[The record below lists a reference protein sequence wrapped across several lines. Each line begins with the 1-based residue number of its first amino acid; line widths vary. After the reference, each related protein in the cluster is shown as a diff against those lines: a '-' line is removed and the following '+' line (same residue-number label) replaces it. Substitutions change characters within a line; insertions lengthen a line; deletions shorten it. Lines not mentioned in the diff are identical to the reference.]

1 MIEVT
6 LHNAHDILGVEK
18 NATEAAIK
26 KVVGYF
32 NLEFSISRLQPW
44 IFQAHSFQAYIFQS
58 WTFHPLFLKL
68 KSMGLKL
75 GFEKSWL

>member
-32 NLEFSISRLQPW
+32 NID
-44 IFQAHSFQAYIFQS
+44 
-58 WTFHPLFLKL
+58 FLDFKAPT
-68 KSMGLKL
+68 KEYK
-75 GFEKSWL
+75 

>member
-26 KVVGYF
+26 KVVAYF
-32 NLEFSISRLQPW
+32 NLDFLDFKAPTMDFSSPK
-44 IFQAHSFQAYIFQS
+44 AESFY
-58 WTFHPLFLKL
+58 
-68 KSMGLKL
+68 
-75 GFEKSWL
+75 

>member
-26 KVVGYF
+26 KVVAYF
-32 NLEFSISRLQPW
+32 NLDFLDFKAPTMDFSSPK
-44 IFQAHSFQAYIFQS
+44 AESFYYVNYGSSIMCQNFV
-58 WTFHPLFLKL
+58 K
-68 KSMGLKL
+68 
-75 GFEKSWL
+75 

>member
-32 NLEFSISRLQPW
+32 NKRYTYRVLQTIQMKLILLYVW
-44 IFQAHSFQAYIFQS
+44 VEQAI
-58 WTFHPLFLKL
+58 
-68 KSMGLKL
+68 L
-75 GFEKSWL
+75 GSAKTAFKFKYEI